1 MDKGIQV
8 KCRHCGRMANSAEFI
23 LDPIYGMLVCEAC
36 IKDRKKG
43 VASQIL
49 AKKKEEAPKEP
60 VKPKPAGW
68 DREDEVLAK
77 DYASKMRSTVTAA
90 KIDDDHVMYKCKHCG
105 YEFKYSIS
113 RQMPARCPYC
123 SADINK
129 FMVN

>member
-1 MDKGIQV
+1 
-8 KCRHCGRMANSAEFI
+8 MANSAEFV
-23 LDPIYGMLVCEAC
+23 LDPIYGMLVCQAC

-43 VASQIL
+43 VASQML

-129 FMVN
+129 FMIN